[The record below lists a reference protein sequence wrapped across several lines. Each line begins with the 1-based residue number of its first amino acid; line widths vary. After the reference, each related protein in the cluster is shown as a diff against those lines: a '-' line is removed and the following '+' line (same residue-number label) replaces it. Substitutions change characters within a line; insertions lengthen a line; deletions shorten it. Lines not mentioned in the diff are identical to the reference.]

1 MLAQT
6 MGVVETADRLVH
18 EVLSRK
24 LRDRRAVTRY
34 GGLTAAYRMT
44 TSMQSKEKHRDLL
57 LSLA

>member
-1 MLAQT
+1 

-18 EVLSRK
+18 EGYRAS
-24 LRDRRAVTRY
+24 LRDGRAVIRY
-34 GGLTAAYRMT
+34 GGLTAACQMT